1 MSNDERPSWRALAP
15 AQAVLDFWFGAPDD
29 PGHAS
34 SRPQWFVKDAAF
46 DASIAQRFGAVIE
59 QALAGALTGWAD
71 QPLTAPA
78 DKPLGALADK
88 PLAALADKPLAAL
101 ADQPLA
107 APADQP
113 LAAPADKPLGAQ
125 ADKPL
130 VVPADK
136 PLAALALVIVLDQ
149 FTRNVFRDQARAF
162 AGDAMALATARA
174 LVASGA
180 DLGLTGVQRQFVYL
194 PFEHAEDLNTQRDS
208 LRLFEQL
215 EHDQPA
221 LKGLLDW
228 AKRHHDIIAR
238 FGRFPHRNAALG
250 RASSAEELAF
260 LQTPGSGF

>member
-1 MSNDERPSWRALAP
+1 MSNDEKPARSALAP

-71 QPLTAPA
+71 QPLAASA
-78 DKPLGALADK
+78 DQ
-88 PLAALADKPLAAL
+88 PLAALADKPL
-101 ADQPLA
+101 
-107 APADQP
+107 
-113 LAAPADKPLGAQ
+113 G
-125 ADKPL
+125 
-130 VVPADK
+130 
-136 PLAALALVIVLDQ
+136 ALALVIVLDQ

-174 LVASGA
+174 LVAGGA
-180 DLGLTGVQRQFVYL
+180 VLGLTGVQRQFVYL
-194 PFEHAEDLNTQRDS
+194 PFEHAEDLSTQRDS

-228 AKRHHDIIAR
+228 AKRHHDIVAR